1 MAELLEPKSVTV
13 KDRAGN
19 DVPFIIGKF
28 PAIAAREIAAKYPTS
43 IAALAKQWEE
53 NQYDESEKIML
64 KAMTFVERVLADG
77 SSIRLTTAAL
87 VDNHVPDGEALMRL
101 EKELLEYNF
110 SFFEKFTRS
119 ISSGGFM
126 QSMIK
131 LITSTLTSS
140 LQQSSQQD
148 KQP

>member
-1 MAELLEPKSVTV
+1 MTDLLEPKSLTV
-13 KDRAGN
+13 KDRNGKE
-19 DVPFIIGKF
+19 VSFIIGKF

-53 NQYDESEKIML
+53 NQYAESEKIML
-64 KAMTFVERVLADG
+64 KAMTFVERVLDDG
-77 SSIRLTTAAL
+77 STIRLVTSAL

-101 EKELLEYNF
+101 EKEILEYNF

-119 ISSGGFM
+119 ISSGGIV
-126 QSMIK
+126 QNMIK
-131 LITSTLTSS
+131 LITSTLTTS
-140 LQQSSQQD
+140 LQQSSLPG

>member
-1 MAELLEPKSVTV
+1 MAELLEAKNVTV
-13 KDRAGN
+13 KDRDGN

-28 PAIAAREIAAKYPTS
+28 PAITAREIAAKYPTS

-53 NQYDESEKIML
+53 NQYAESEKIML
-64 KAMTFVERVLADG
+64 KAMTFVERVLDDG
-77 SSIRLTTAAL
+77 STIRLSTAAL

-119 ISSGGFM
+119 ISSGGIV
-126 QSMIK
+126 QNMIK

-140 LQQSSQQD
+140 LQQYSRQD